1 MQTSARPLWA
11 CLRRRN
17 GQKEMCFTSDALH
30 ALGNERMGM
39 PMLMIDLEN
48 NSEYMEELDIA
59 MSAFL

>member
-1 MQTSARPLWA
+1 
-11 CLRRRN
+11 
-17 GQKEMCFTSDALH
+17 MCFTSDALH